1 MRPRAFVCI
10 LLLSTAIS
18 VFLWHVNRHT
28 VLIGGRKIIPQIN
41 VNEQYSLSRNRS
53 HQHLLSNF
61 TEMSKLIGAYR
72 LPFTLYRRYILENP
86 RLCSSES
93 SLIMLIVV
101 KSSPTH
107 FENRKILRETWMDQ
121 IEKLTSGR
129 TKFLFVMGKTNFST
143 QIGIEDEF
151 RKYRDILQGDFMDSY
166 RNLTEKGVTFLK
178 WINERCRNAKII
190 LQTDDDVV
198 VNVSNLFKYM
208 LPVIINRSKTIICN
222 LRWAAPIKRNMMNKW
237 SVEEHLFPSTT
248 VFQTYCTGFFVLYTN
263 DLTPLFYEA
272 AKSTPFFWVDD
283 VYLYGLLLNRI
294 PGVNAVKM
302 RKSAF
307 LIGDKNHKSCFYG
320 WQSEACKLITV
331 AGNVK
336 VVELRNFWNEI
347 VRGNFLERNNFISLK
362 ESNRSS
368 LQETNIRAIY

>member
-1 MRPRAFVCI
+1 MRPRGFVYI

-18 VFLWHVNRHT
+18 VFIWHVNLHT
-28 VLIGGRKIIPQIN
+28 VLIGGRKIVSKIN
-41 VNEQYSLSRNRS
+41 VNEQYSWSRNRS

-61 TEMSKLIGAYR
+61 TEMSILIGAYR

-93 SLIMLIVV
+93 SLVMLIVV

-107 FENRKILRETWMDQ
+107 FENRKILRETWMNQ

-143 QIGIEDEF
+143 QKGIEDEF
-151 RKYRDILQGDFMDSY
+151 RKYGDILQGDFVDSY
-166 RNLTEKGVTFLK
+166 RNLTEKGVTFMK
-178 WINERCRNAKII
+178 WINERCRNTQII

-208 LPVIINRSKTIICN
+208 LSVIINRSKTIICN
-222 LRWAAPIKRNMMNKW
+222 LRLAAPIKRNRMSKW
-237 SVEEHLFPSTT
+237 SVEEHFFPSTT

-263 DLTPLFYEA
+263 DLTPLFFEA

-307 LIGDKNHKSCFYG
+307 LVGDKKSCFYSYG
-320 WQSEACKLITV
+320 WQSEACERITV
-331 AGNVK
+331 AGNVE
-336 VVELRNFWNEI
+336 VGELRNFWNEI
-347 VRGNFLERNNFISLK
+347 VRGNLLERNNFLLLK

-368 LQETNIRAIY
+368 LQETNTRAIY